1 MTLKDNRLL
10 PPKRLLATLAAAL
23 VAMVVAAP
31 VHAQNCQTFYNPAL
45 PIPTGVI
52 SGTDRDY
59 KCYQRFVWYNQ
70 GKGSWCARDWYRS
83 CMHSGWH
90 DVQVRNMNGIW
101 VKDPNLPNA
110 ENDPNNR
117 IEVGQNGWVT
127 GYAPHDDGKVAP
139 REIYVSGGQI
149 IVYPYVCRGSLKTS
163 PEDPGQRIESNN
175 ALAKEYFP
183 NPTLSEIRTYKTS
196 GSCGGCPA
204 GGNLT
209 GTGCN

>member
-1 MTLKDNRLL
+1 MKRIISKY
-10 PPKRLLATLAAAL
+10 PPPLAKLATLTTAL
-23 VAMVVAAP
+23 IALLMTGQVW
-31 VHAQNCQTFYNPAL
+31 AQNCQTFYNPEL
-45 PIPTGVI
+45 PITGI
-52 SGTDRDY
+52 TGNDRHY
-59 KCYQRFVWYNQ
+59 KCYQRFVWFNQ

-101 VKDPNLPNA
+101 VKDPSQDAGLDGGA
-110 ENDPNNR
+110 NR

-127 GYAPHDDGKVAP
+127 GYAPHDTGRVAP

-149 IVYPYVCRGSLKTS
+149 IVYPYVCRGSLKTT
-163 PEDPGQRIESNN
+163 PEDPGQRIQSNDGR
-175 ALAKEYFP
+175 AKMFFP